1 MNEAP
6 APYNENNIYLMGYS
20 AYRRFTANA
29 SLTER
34 FGYNENARASYD
46 EENEN

>member
-6 APYNENNIYLMGYS
+6 APYKENNISLMGYS
-20 AYRRFTANA
+20 AYRRFKANA